1 MYLLHSLFPDIF
13 ESQIIRMLNKVH
25 ESIERNDIR
34 LVEQERRELTE
45 LEWKQMSIVLDRLLL
60 VIFVLITVVS
70 TTTILCRSP
79 GTEAS
84 TTS

>member
-79 GTEAS
+79 GTEAG

>member
-1 MYLLHSLFPDIF
+1 
-13 ESQIIRMLNKVH
+13 MLNKVH

-34 LVEQERRELTE
+34 LMDQERREMTE

-79 GTEAS
+79 GAEATAS
-84 TTS
+84 